1 MLRAFIF
8 DMDGTLVDNM
18 AFHQLAWDAMLTDLG
33 LTVDRDEF
41 FAWSAGLTNAE
52 ILPRLLGG
60 TVSDADVAHHAA
72 RKEAH
77 YRELYAPKAQTI
89 RGFDAFLQQLIDAGH
104 PRAVGTAA
112 PPANIEI
119 VLDRLKL
126 RERFHTVVG
135 AADVSRGKPD
145 PEIFLTA
152 AARLGAE
159 PANCVV
165 FEDAPA
171 GIEAA
176 RRAGMDCVVVATTL
190 SREQFA
196 ALPNTE
202 HVLHV
207 IDDFTDPALQ
217 TLLA

>member
-1 MLRAFIF
+1 VLRAFIF
-8 DMDGTLVDNM
+8 DMDGTVVDNM

-33 LTVDRDEF
+33 LSVDRDEF

-60 TVSDADVAHHAA
+60 PVSDELVAHHAA

-77 YRELYAPKAQTI
+77 YRELYAPKAQTM
-89 RGFDAFLQQLIDAGH
+89 RGFDAFLQQLMDGGH
-104 PRAVGTAA
+104 QRAIGTVA

-119 VLDRLKL
+119 VLDALKL
-126 RERFHTVVG
+126 RERFHAVVG
-135 AADVSRGKPD
+135 AADVKRGKPD

-176 RRAGMDCVVVATTL
+176 RRAGMACVVVATTL
-190 SREQFA
+190 SRGQFA
-196 ALPNTE
+196 ALPDTE

>member
-1 MLRAFIF
+1 MRAFIF
-8 DMDGTLVDNM
+8 DMDGTVVDNM
-18 AFHQLAWDAMLTDLG
+18 AYHQLAWDAMLTELG
-33 LTVDRDEF
+33 LAVDRNEF

-60 TVSDADVAHHAA
+60 TANEADVAHYAA

-77 YRELYAPKAQTI
+77 YRTLYAPKAQTI

-104 PRAVGTAA
+104 RRAVGTAA

-119 VLDRLKL
+119 VLDRLRL
-126 RERFHTVVG
+126 RECFHAVVG

-152 AARLGAE
+152 AARIQAV
-159 PANCVV
+159 PADCVV

-176 RRAGMDCVVVATTL
+176 RRAGMACVVVATTL
-190 SREQFA
+190 TRTQCA
-196 ALPNTE
+196 ALPNTH
-202 HVLHV
+202 HVLHIV
-207 IDDFTDPALQ
+207 DDFTDPSLQ
-217 TLLA
+217 TLLG